1 MLGKRR
7 SKKHVCISRSFQPI
21 STFFFSLDT
30 VLDHSSNPSKI
41 SVFLHQLGT
50 GCFILYNTGND
61 LAYSRNGLLTTVAY
75 KWNDDDPV
83 YALEV
88 KIS

>member
-1 MLGKRR
+1 MKNML
-7 SKKHVCISRSFQPI
+7 IFI
-21 STFFFSLDT
+21 FF
-30 VLDHSSNPSKI
+30 NQI
-41 SVFLHQLGT
+41 GT
-50 GCFILYNTGND
+50 GCFILYNTGQD

-88 KIS
+88 RKWWCLEKIYQISLKKSRYDVYMNIIFLH

>member
-1 MLGKRR
+1 MIFLILINIRF
-7 SKKHVCISRSFQPI
+7 S
-21 STFFFSLDT
+21 STLDT
-30 VLDHSSNPSKI
+30 VYDHHEKHVDI
-41 SVFLHQLGT
+41 YFFIQIGT
-50 GCFILYNTGND
+50 GCFILYNTGQD

-88 KIS
+88 RKWWCLEKIYQI